1 MKISKN
7 TFYKLSL
14 HILFLMFISCDE
26 TIQESCPEPKF
37 GDFISIVD
45 KGEMTIDYIEGLK
58 PSYGLPDDFEISY
71 DIKIYSVDY
80 KTTDPNGNEAIASGA
95 IYIPMNTGK
104 ESLSLVSGQHG
115 LTIQKS
121 DVASLIPALGYL
133 GVFGASI
140 GYAVIQPDYLGL
152 GNSDFPY
159 YPVYQKSNGKVLLDM
174 VDGVKGFACENDIKL
189 NDNLFLIGY
198 SNGGYNS
205 IAMHEELS
213 SRPRDFDIDASVVI
227 AGYYDLEREKDFKY
241 PEVIE
246 TPAWAIY
253 HSYVIDKTYNL
264 NIIDKI
270 IQKPYVDK
278 LDDLFSGEYSATYI
292 DQKLTRYTEQLFTPE
307 FLNEYETLEI
317 FDDYKKAIN
326 SNSLMNA
333 NIIGDIFLIH
343 SKEDEVVP
351 YGQSQNLFESIKS
364 KGGNAELVL
373 LEKGKH
379 SPQDYV
385 MSVVDA
391 LKWLEQYD

>member
-174 VDGVKGFACENDIKL
+174 VDGVNGFACENDIKL

-292 DQKLTRYTEQLFTPE
+292 DQKLTRYTEQLFTHE

-391 LKWLEQYD
+391 LKWLERYD

>member
-1 MKISKN
+1 MKILIN
-7 TFYKLSL
+7 TFSKRSFV
-14 HILFLMFISCDE
+14 ILFVIFISCDE
-26 TIQESCPEPKF
+26 NLQESCPEPIN
-37 GDFISIVD
+37 GEFISVVD

-270 IQKPYVDK
+270 IQKPYVDN

-307 FLNEYETLEI
+307 FLNKYETLEI

>member
-1 MKISKN
+1 MKILKN
-7 TFYKLSL
+7 TFSKRSFV
-14 HILFLMFISCDE
+14 ILFVIFISCDE
-26 TIQESCPEPKF
+26 NLQESCPEPKF

-174 VDGVKGFACENDIKL
+174 VDGVKGFVCENDIKL

-270 IQKPYVDK
+270 IQKPYVDN

>member
-1 MKISKN
+1 MKILIN
-7 TFYKLSL
+7 TFSKRSFV
-14 HILFLMFISCDE
+14 ILFVIFISCDE
-26 TIQESCPEPKF
+26 NLQESCPEPIN
-37 GDFISIVD
+37 GEFISVVD

-270 IQKPYVDK
+270 IQKPYVDN

-307 FLNEYETLEI
+307 FLNEYENLEI
-317 FDDYKKAIN
+317 FDDYKKAII

-391 LKWLEQYD
+391 LKWLEQYH

>member
-1 MKISKN
+1 
-7 TFYKLSL
+7 
-14 HILFLMFISCDE
+14 
-26 TIQESCPEPKF
+26 
-37 GDFISIVD
+37 
-45 KGEMTIDYIEGLK
+45 
-58 PSYGLPDDFEISY
+58 
-71 DIKIYSVDY
+71 
-80 KTTDPNGNEAIASGA
+80 
-95 IYIPMNTGK
+95 MNTGK

-270 IQKPYVDK
+270 IQKPYVDN

-391 LKWLEQYD
+391 LKWLERYD

>member
-1 MKISKN
+1 MKILIN
-7 TFYKLSL
+7 TFSKRSFV
-14 HILFLMFISCDE
+14 ILFVIFISCDE
-26 TIQESCPEPKF
+26 NLQESCPEPIN
-37 GDFISIVD
+37 GEFISVVD

-270 IQKPYVDK
+270 IQKPYVDN

-292 DQKLTRYTEQLFTPE
+292 DQKLTRYTEQLFTHE

>member
-1 MKISKN
+1 MKISRN
-7 TFYKLSL
+7 TFYKISF

-71 DIKIYSVDY
+71 DIQIYSVDY

-227 AGYYDLEREKDFKY
+227 AGYYDLKREKDFKY

-253 HSYVIDKTYNL
+253 HSYVIDKKYNL

-270 IQKPYVDK
+270 IQKPYVDN

-292 DQKLTRYTEQLFTPE
+292 DQKLTRYTEQLFTHE

>member
-1 MKISKN
+1 MKISRN
-7 TFYKLSL
+7 TFYKISF
-14 HILFLMFISCDE
+14 HVLFLMFISCDE

-292 DQKLTRYTEQLFTPE
+292 DQKLTRYTEQLFTHE

>member
-1 MKISKN
+1 M
-7 TFYKLSL
+7 
-14 HILFLMFISCDE
+14 
-26 TIQESCPEPKF
+26 
-37 GDFISIVD
+37 
-45 KGEMTIDYIEGLK
+45 
-58 PSYGLPDDFEISY
+58 
-71 DIKIYSVDY
+71 
-80 KTTDPNGNEAIASGA
+80 
-95 IYIPMNTGK
+95 
-104 ESLSLVSGQHG
+104 
-115 LTIQKS
+115 
-121 DVASLIPALGYL
+121 
-133 GVFGASI
+133 
-140 GYAVIQPDYLGL
+140 
-152 GNSDFPY
+152 
-159 YPVYQKSNGKVLLDM
+159 
-174 VDGVKGFACENDIKL
+174 
-189 NDNLFLIGY
+189 
-198 SNGGYNS
+198 
-205 IAMHEELS
+205 
-213 SRPRDFDIDASVVI
+213 
-227 AGYYDLEREKDFKY
+227 
-241 PEVIE
+241 
-246 TPAWAIY
+246 
-253 HSYVIDKTYNL
+253 

-270 IQKPYVDK
+270 IQKPYVDN

-292 DQKLTRYTEQLFTPE
+292 DQKLTRYTEQLFTPV

>member
-1 MKISKN
+1 ME
-7 TFYKLSL
+7 L
-14 HILFLMFISCDE
+14 
-26 TIQESCPEPKF
+26 Q
-37 GDFISIVD
+37 
-45 KGEMTIDYIEGLK
+45 
-58 PSYGLPDDFEISY
+58 
-71 DIKIYSVDY
+71 
-80 KTTDPNGNEAIASGA
+80 
-95 IYIPMNTGK
+95 
-104 ESLSLVSGQHG
+104 
-115 LTIQKS
+115 
-121 DVASLIPALGYL
+121 
-133 GVFGASI
+133 
-140 GYAVIQPDYLGL
+140 
-152 GNSDFPY
+152 
-159 YPVYQKSNGKVLLDM
+159 
-174 VDGVKGFACENDIKL
+174 GFACENDINL
-189 NDNLFLIGY
+189 NDNLFLVGY

-205 IAMHEELS
+205 VAMHEELS
-213 SRPRDFDIDASVVI
+213 NRPRDFDIDASVVI

-270 IQKPYVDK
+270 IQKPYVDN

-307 FLNEYETLEI
+307 FLNKYETLEI

>member
-174 VDGVKGFACENDIKL
+174 VDGVNGFACENDIKL

-307 FLNEYETLEI
+307 FLNKYETLEI

>member
-1 MKISKN
+1 MKILIN
-7 TFYKLSL
+7 TFSKRSFV
-14 HILFLMFISCDE
+14 ILFVIFISCDE
-26 TIQESCPEPKF
+26 NLQESCPEPIN
-37 GDFISIVD
+37 GEFISVVD

-58 PSYGLPDDFEISY
+58 PSYGLPDDFVISY

-80 KTTDPNGNEAIASGA
+80 KTTDPDGNEATASGA

-104 ESLSLVSGQHG
+104 ESLSLISGQHG
-115 LTIQKS
+115 LTIKKS
-121 DVASLIPALGYL
+121 DVASLIPAYGYL

-174 VDGVKGFACENDIKL
+174 VEGYRGLHAKMILKL
-189 NDNLFLIGY
+189 NDNLFLVGY

-213 SRPRDFDIDASVVI
+213 NRPRDFDIDASVVI

-270 IQKPYVDK
+270 IQKPYVDN

-307 FLNEYETLEI
+307 FLNKYETLEI

>member
-1 MKISKN
+1 MKILIN
-7 TFYKLSL
+7 TFSKRSFV
-14 HILFLMFISCDE
+14 ILFVIFISCDE
-26 TIQESCPEPKF
+26 NLQESCPEPIN
-37 GDFISIVD
+37 GEFISVVD

-241 PEVIE
+241 PEIIE

-253 HSYVIDKTYNL
+253 HSYVIDRTYNL

-270 IQKPYVDK
+270 IQKPYVDN

-292 DQKLTRYTEQLFTPE
+292 DQKLTRYTEKLFTPE

>member
-1 MKISKN
+1 MKISRN
-7 TFYKLSL
+7 TFYKISL
-14 HILFLMFISCDE
+14 HVLFLMFISCDE
-26 TIQESCPEPKF
+26 TIQESCPDPKF